1 MNMKRIAT
9 IALSSA
15 LALGFMAP
23 PAFAWGPGGPG
34 PGPGWGPPGPPG
46 PPPPPPGPGPRDHG
60 WYDRGYRDADRERDW
75 RDRERDRRDAR
86 RAYDRGYRDGYRN
99 GPDVVYYRPGPPRW
113 ARGQRYY
120 GPNYVVYDYDRYQV
134 RRPPYGYR
142 WVRDDTG
149 NLLLVAIATG
159 IIADL
164 VLSGR

>member
-1 MNMKRIAT
+1 MNMKRLAT
-9 IALSSA
+9 LALSSA

-23 PAFAWGPGGPG
+23 PAFAWGPGG

-60 WYDRGYRDADRERDW
+60 WYDRGYRDADRERYWRD

-86 RAYDRGYRDGYRN
+86 RAYDRGYRDGYRT

-149 NLLLVAIATG
+149 NLLMVAIATG

>member
-1 MNMKRIAT
+1 MNAKRFAT
-9 IALSSA
+9 LALSSA

-23 PAFAWGPGGPG
+23 PAFAWGPPGPGPDPG
-34 PGPGWGPPGPPG
+34 PGPGWGPPG
-46 PPPPPPGPGPRDHG
+46 PPPPPPGPGPRADRD
-60 WYDRGYRDADRERDW
+60 WYDRGYRDADRERYW
-75 RDRERDRRDAR
+75 RDR
-86 RAYDRGYRDGYRN
+86 DRGYRDGYRN
-99 GPDVVYYRPGPPRW
+99 GPDVVYYRTGPPRW

-142 WVRDDTG
+142 WVRDDAG
-149 NLLLVAIATG
+149 NLLMIAIASG